1 MAGNLMHA
9 ILSKKLLSRSTL
21 LAVSLGV
28 ATSVAIAGLSRGDYG
43 GEPVSSVI
51 FPAQELPLK
60 FDHERHLV
68 IGIECDFCHED
79 APESRSSLD
88 NLIPTEEVCSSC
100 HPIDRDQPEK
110 HTDVG
115 KPPARCDACHVGF
128 DPKTGMVPRVKI
140 PPPNIKFDHRAHVS
154 KGVACTTCHGDLQA
168 EGVQLATREHLPK
181 MRLCLQ
187 CHDGRT
193 APQQCSTCHLSSGG
207 VIQTSFPEGQLTP
220 SGALRG
226 ARHDLNFRTSH
237 RSAAENDP
245 SYCASCHKKD
255 FCVECHNGVTKP
267 MDFHPGD
274 YVTLHTIDARRN
286 TPDCSSCHRAQTF
299 CVGCHT
305 RSGVTPDSRTSD
317 FLGPSSGDNTRRFHP
332 PGWVEF
338 GTNGPRE
345 GMGSRGVTH
354 HSFQAQRNIQQCV
367 SCHREDFC
375 KTCHSSQRGL
385 HITDQAVFNINP
397 HPNGWR
403 NSAKCKAL
411 AAKAGRM
418 CLRCHTEVS
427 EVRCDYMP

>member
-1 MAGNLMHA
+1 M
-9 ILSKKLLSRSTL
+9 SRTLLSRGAL
-21 LAVSLGV
+21 LVASLIL
-28 ATSVAIAGLSRGDYG
+28 ATSVAVAGFSRGDFG
-43 GEPVSSVI
+43 GEPVSPVI

-60 FDHERHLV
+60 FDHAQHLAMN
-68 IGIECDFCHED
+68 IECDFCHED

-88 NLIPTEEVCSSC
+88 NLIPTEEVCASC
-100 HPIDRDQPEK
+100 HPIDRDEPEK
-110 HTDVG
+110 HTEPG
-115 KPPARCDACHVGF
+115 KPPARCDACHVGY
-128 DPKTGMVPRVKI
+128 DPATGMVARIKI
-140 PPPNIKFDHRAHVS
+140 PPPNLKFDHRAHVS

-187 CHDGRT
+187 CHDGRQ
-193 APQQCSTCHLSSGG
+193 ARQQCSTCHLSTGG

-237 RSAAENDP
+237 RAAAESDP
-245 SYCASCHKKD
+245 AYCASCHKKD

-267 MDFHPGD
+267 MDFHVGD

-286 TPDCSSCHRAQTF
+286 TPDCSSCHRLQTF

-305 RSGVTPDSRTSD
+305 RSGVTPDARTSE
-317 FLGPSSGDNTRRFHP
+317 FLGVTSGDSTRRFHP
-332 PGWVEF
+332 PGWISLER
-338 GTNGPRE
+338 GQPKTGD
-345 GMGSRGVTH
+345 GARGVMH
-354 HSFQAQRNIQQCV
+354 HSFQAQRNVRQCA

-375 KTCHSSQRGL
+375 TTCHSAQRAF
-385 HITDQAVFNINP
+385 HISADRAPFTVNP

-403 NSAKCKAL
+403 NSAKCRAL

-427 EVRCDYMP
+427 EAHCDHMTPMP